1 MSSGIFTSTDKNTAA
16 VDATNTGG
24 GSGIVGKS
32 NDGRAISGW
41 SVSNYG
47 VTGDSTTFA
56 GVRGTSVGGR
66 GVEGWSTTGE
76 GVFGTTGTGGSAIF
90 GTTDGSGNGVLG
102 VSKTGD
108 GVRGIGHRG
117 VFGSSDTFQGVSGFS
132 GSNAGV
138 AGESNGFHAIYGIS
152 HDPNNA
158 GVIGINDK
166 LGWGVTGRSERV
178 GVSGEST
185 AGNGVEGHSTKG
197 RGVLGVSQ
205 NDVGVHGKG
214 GLLAGLFEGGV
225 KITGELYVQG
235 NVRLP
240 AGSDLLV
247 EGADCAENF
256 DVAEAQ
262 TIAPGTVVVLGKGGA
277 LEESGRAYDRRVAG
291 VVSGAGKFRPG
302 IVLDRHVGETN
313 RQPVALVGKVYCKV
327 DADIA
332 PIEIGDMLTTSST
345 PGHAMRADDPA
356 KSFGAVIGKALESR
370 EAGKGLLPILVCLQ

>member
-1 MSSGIFTSTDKNTAA
+1 MASGIFDSADKNKAA
-16 VDATNTGG
+16 IDATNTGD

-32 NDGRAISGW
+32 NGGRAISGW

-47 VTGDSTTFA
+47 VTGDSSTFA
-56 GVRGTSVGGR
+56 GVRGTSTGGR

-76 GVFGTTGTGGSAIF
+76 GVFGTTKTGGSAIF
-90 GTTDGSGNGVLG
+90 GATEGAGNGVLG
-102 VSKTGD
+102 TSTNGD

-138 AGESNGFHAIYGIS
+138 AGESNQFHAIYGVS
-152 HDPNNA
+152 HDRNSA

-166 LGWGVTGRSERV
+166 NGWGVTGRSEHV

-185 AGNGVEGHSTKG
+185 AGNGVEGHSTAG
-197 RGVLGVSQ
+197 RGVFGVSQ

-225 KITGELYVQG
+225 KITGELYVQS

-240 AGSDLLV
+240 AGSDIIV
-247 EGADCAENF
+247 EGADCAEHF
-256 DVAEAQ
+256 DVAGSLAIE
-262 TIAPGTVVVLGKGGA
+262 PGTVVVLGQHGA
-277 LEESGRAYDRRVAG
+277 LEESQRAYDRRVAG

-302 IVLDRHVGETN
+302 IVLDRHVDETN

-327 DADIA
+327 DADMG
-332 PIEIGDMLTTSST
+332 PIEVGDMLTTSPT
-345 PGHAMRADDPA
+345 PGHAMKADDAA
-356 KSFGAVIGKALESR
+356 KSFGAVIGKALASR
-370 EAGKGLLPILVCLQ
+370 PDGRGLLPILVCLR